1 MASLSKQD
9 YERALSQA
17 TGEPVVL
24 DDKDYQR
31 LLKGQKLS
39 ESALNAAKT
48 RGKNAGDDFAE
59 DDGQQLLT
67 PDKPAETYKP
77 VVKGPNAPAS
87 SSVGKIQMPGMA
99 PPVVADGPA
108 LDVDSAGVGSATLP
122 KYAQGPMK
130 GPDYGSAE
138 LPYTGM
144 EFGLPDAGDK
154 ISAKAPLFP
163 APFASPERRGIRPQ
177 TYASAFGGITP
188 KVDPMQ
194 AAASHASH
202 AGSRSRWD
210 EAEQRWVP
218 ELEDLG
224 LQPKPGTP
232 NPKLANVWLPEKG

>member
-17 TGEPVVL
+17 TGDAVIL
-24 DDKDYQR
+24 TDQDYQR

-59 DDGQQLLT
+59 PDGQPLLT

-87 SSVGKIQMPGMA
+87 STVGKIQMPGMA

-108 LDVDSAGVGSATLP
+108 LGVDSAGIGSSTVP

-130 GPDYGSAE
+130 GPDYGSAD

-154 ISAKAPLFP
+154 ISAKAPLF
-163 APFASPERRGIRPQ
+163 AQPEARPSGGIRPQ
-177 TYASAFGGITP
+177 TYAAAFGGVTP

-194 AAASHASH
+194 VAASHASH

-218 ELEDLG
+218 ELEELG
-224 LQPKPGTP
+224 LQPKPGKP